1 MGNGP
6 PRTNKYTRIL
16 ARLFEF
22 LAVFHI
28 LKRANGPHTAISQL
42 PTDLQTVRRR
52 FITSLCYLCDY
63 RKGGKTTTAIGLES
77 RNDGVV
83 FWVAANLSPNDDV
96 LTFISVILENLR
108 GEPNSTV
115 TDRET
120 LTAMI
125 TLRSIQFAA
134 PRLRKE
140 RRMLARAARSCE
152 SYLAANIDAIMTPGK
167 TEVIR
172 DRHLADNGAGARAL
186 IEWLPQFYSVTTDPL
201 IFCQAAYNGRHA
213 PQMKTLEALKE
224 ELRVAPLGTAE
235 PFRSVK
241 HLVGRLA
248 EKIRVPANLVND
260 SLLLGPLLQS
270 YTVRRVEAPM
280 AARVPAS
287 DGLRNLD
294 SIVRRMLRADD
305 PRLKDMQSYLGQL
318 DGSMKLEGA
327 IRAMYDD
334 EKVQHNVHAEIQILE
349 DFHRN
354 QRIFVEQDRYIA
366 CSKLACLCCKL
377 YFRFHPGRFVEPESH
392 QKTYLNWRP
401 IDLPDGGE
409 NKDWP
414 DQRRVLGSLSK
425 ELSNL
430 LEEQIVTQQQ
440 PTPWQPDSITN
451 ITAITQALT
460 LSEVQE
466 EFESGDG
473 ESDGEF
479 NESLPDFPVKYVLTT
494 VVFTDSDSLA
504 HLHDDDAVDE
514 SDDGSGD
521 GDDQSEGGVV
531 LSD

>member
-1 MGNGP
+1 MGTGP

-22 LAVFHI
+22 LAIFHI
-28 LKRANGPHTAISQL
+28 LKRANGLHTAISQL

-52 FITSLCYLCDY
+52 FLTSLCYLCDY
-63 RKGGKTTTAIGLES
+63 RKGGKTTTSIGLES
-77 RNDGVV
+77 LNDGVV

-96 LTFISVILENLR
+96 LTFISTILENLR
-108 GEPNSTV
+108 AEPNSTV

-125 TLRSIQFAA
+125 TVRSIQFAA

-152 SYLAANIDAIMTPGK
+152 SYLAANIDAIMTPG
-167 TEVIR
+167 
-172 DRHLADNGAGARAL
+172 ARAL
-186 IEWLPQFYSVTTDPL
+186 IDWLPQFYSVTTDPL
-201 IFCQAAYNGRHA
+201 TFCQAAYNARHA
-213 PQMKTLEALKE
+213 PQIKTLEALKE
-224 ELRVAPLGTAE
+224 ELKVAPLGTVE

-318 DGSMKLEGA
+318 DGSMKLENA

-334 EKVQHNVHAEIQILE
+334 EKAQHNVHAEIQILE

-366 CSKLACLCCKL
+366 CSKLACLCCKF
-377 YFRFHPGRFVEPESH
+377 YFKFHPGRFVEPESH

-409 NKDWP
+409 DNDWP
-414 DQRRVLGSLSK
+414 DQRRVLGNLSK
-425 ELSNL
+425 KLSNL
-430 LEEQIVTQQQ
+430 LEEQIITQQQ

-451 ITAITQALT
+451 ITVITQALT
-460 LSEVQE
+460 FSEVE
-466 EFESGDG
+466 GELESGDG
-473 ESDGEF
+473 ESDV
-479 NESLPDFPVKYVLTT
+479 S
-494 VVFTDSDSLA
+494 TDSDSLA

-521 GDDQSEGGVV
+521 DDEQSEGGVV

>member
-42 PTDLQTVRRR
+42 PADLQTVRRR

-63 RKGGKTTTAIGLES
+63 RKGGKTTTSIGLES
-77 RNDGVV
+77 RDDGVV

-125 TLRSIQFAA
+125 TLRSIQFVA

-152 SYLAANIDAIMTPGK
+152 TYLAANIDAIMTP
-167 TEVIR
+167 
-172 DRHLADNGAGARAL
+172 GARAL

-224 ELRVAPLGTAE
+224 ELKVAPLGTVE

-318 DGSMKLEGA
+318 DGSMKLEDA

-334 EKVQHNVHAEIQILE
+334 EQAQHNVHAEIQILE

-366 CSKLACLCCKL
+366 CSKLACLCCKF
-377 YFRFHPGRFVEPESH
+377 YFKFHPGRFVEPESH

-409 NKDWP
+409 DSDWP
-414 DQRRVLGSLSK
+414 DQRRVLGNLSK

-430 LEEQIVTQQQ
+430 LEEHIVTQQQ

-451 ITAITQALT
+451 ITAITEALT

-473 ESDGEF
+473 ESD
-479 NESLPDFPVKYVLTT
+479 
-494 VVFTDSDSLA
+494 VFTDSDSLA
-504 HLHDDDAVDE
+504 HLHDDDVVNE
-514 SDDGSGD
+514 SDDGSRD
-521 GDDQSEGGVV
+521 GDEQSEGGVV
-531 LSD
+531 LTD